1 MLVLRDNYYS
11 SPLIIDE
18 GEYLEKMFAA
28 LTPLTTEQ
36 IYRRRKQLKDM
47 LKAEQGLNLREMMG
61 QTRVDKFGNQMRDF
75 TIGNKVDR
83 NLHDFESAVKEGEK
97 IMLKHRR
104 RREFREKGYKNVTSK
119 RDEKILRALFN
130 R

>member
-18 GEYLEKMFAA
+18 GEYLEKIFAA

-36 IYRRRKQLKDM
+36 IYRHRKQLKDA
-47 LKAEQGLNLREMMG
+47 LKAQGLNLREMMG
-61 QTRVDKFGNQMRDF
+61 RTRVDKFGNPMRDF

-83 NLHDFESAVKEGEK
+83 NLHDFESAVKEGDR
-97 IMLKHRR
+97 ITSRHRR
-104 RREFREKGYKNVTSK
+104 REEFREKGYKNVTSK
-119 RDEKILRALFN
+119 REKKMLRALFN

>member
-18 GEYLEKMFAA
+18 DEYLEKMFAA
-28 LTPLTTEQ
+28 LTPLTTKQ

-83 NLHDFESAVKEGEK
+83 DIHNFNSAVKEGEK

-104 RREFREKGYKNVTSK
+104 REEFREKGYKNVTSK
-119 RDEKILRALFN
+119 REKKMLRALFN